1 MPSDYVTL
9 NAVAAE
15 LNDTLAGG
23 KIRRICQPEKDEIT
37 LSVYN
42 GRTNLLLVIS
52 ANPNSP
58 RIHLTTVKKENPYAA
73 PPLLMVLRKH
83 VGAAVIKGVKTIA
96 NDRIVEIYLSARNE
110 MFDDEDFYL
119 VCELMGRYSNII
131 LLNKERRILDSLYKL
146 IPDENQK
153 RQIMIGARYLPPEQ
167 NKTFVG
173 DRAGVAALLAATD
186 PSAYKDALVKSIAG
200 LSVPTAKTILHVAEQ
215 SGDLSPENVAKIASA
230 FADVKNSE
238 YFAPCVSV
246 SPMDFYPYAY
256 PFAPVE
262 MRDSLNASA
271 DEIYSIADRESR
283 VKNAAKSLEHALN
296 LAVKKAK
303 SSIAVISEKIK
314 DESKAEE
321 IRITAELIT
330 SNLYKIKP
338 RDREVVVFDY
348 YAGAEKTIPLDPI
361 LRPNEYAQKLF
372 KRYQKLKRGVEI
384 NQAMLKQNQDNL
396 LYYEEL
402 AAQIKMAET
411 VQDVSITEEE
421 MRTAGLLKTQRK
433 AHTKET
439 ALKTLSFQKFGCR
452 IYCGK
457 GGLQNEYVTFKLGKE
472 NDIWLHAAKSH
483 GAHVILSPEEKQ
495 VTEDTILFA
504 AEIAAYYSE
513 RRDDQ
518 SVSVDYTK
526 RKNVRR
532 HPAKKVGLVYYS
544 DYKTIAVKPNAHD
557 ESKD

>member
-1 MPSDYVTL
+1 MPSDYITL

-15 LNDTLAGG
+15 LNDKLAGG

-37 LSVYN
+37 VSVYN

-73 PPLLMVLRKH
+73 PPLLMILRKH
-83 VGAAVIKGVKTIA
+83 VGSAVVKSVKTIA
-96 NDRIVEIYLSARNE
+96 DDRIVEISLSARNE
-110 MFDDEDFYL
+110 MFDDEEFYL
-119 VCELMGRYSNII
+119 VCELMGRYSNLI

-146 IPDENQK
+146 IPDEKQK

-167 NKTFVG
+167 SKPFIG
-173 DRAGVAALLAATD
+173 DKEAVASALSDADPTSYKDILVKGVAGA
-186 PSAYKDALVKSIAG
+186 
-200 LSVPTAKTILHVAEQ
+200 SVPTAKTILRFAED
-215 SGDLSPENVAKIASA
+215 SGAYTPQKIAEIAAA
-230 FADVKNSE
+230 FCDIKNSP
-238 YFAPCVSV
+238 YFCPCVS
-246 SPMDFYPYAY
+246 SAPMDFYPYDY
-256 PFAPVE
+256 PFVPVE
-262 MRDSLNASA
+262 KRNSLNASA
-271 DEIYSIADRESR
+271 DEVYSLADRESR
-283 VKNAAKSLEHALN
+283 VKAAAKALEHALN
-296 LAVKKAK
+296 LAVKKAN

-321 IRITAELIT
+321 IRVTAELIT

-338 RDREVVVFDY
+338 RDKEVTVFDY
-348 YAGAEKTIPLDPI
+348 YAGVERTIPLDPI
-361 LRPNEYAQKLF
+361 LRPNEYAQKLY
-372 KRYQKLKRGVEI
+372 KRYQKLKRGAEI

-402 AAQIKMAET
+402 SAQIKMAET
-411 VQDVSITEEE
+411 VQDVAIAEEE
-421 MRTAGLLKTQRK
+421 MRAAGLLKTQRK
-433 AHTKET
+433 THAKE
-439 ALKTLSFQKFGCR
+439 APIRALSFQKYGCR

-483 GAHVILSPEEKQ
+483 GAHVIVSPEEKD
-495 VTEDTILFA
+495 VSDEAILFA

-513 RRDDQ
+513 RREDQ
-518 SVSVDYTK
+518 AVNVDYTK

-532 HPAKKVGLVYYS
+532 HPAKKVGLVYYT

-557 ESKD
+557 ENKD

>member
-1 MPSDYVTL
+1 MPSDYITL

-15 LNDTLAGG
+15 LNDKLAGG
-23 KIRRICQPEKDEIT
+23 KIRRICEPEKDEIT
-37 LSVYN
+37 VSVYN

-73 PPLLMVLRKH
+73 PPLLMILRKH
-83 VGAAVIKGVKTIA
+83 VGSAVVKGVKTIA
-96 NDRIVEIYLSARNE
+96 NDRIVEISLSARNE

-119 VCELMGRYSNII
+119 VCELMGRYSNLI

-146 IPDENQK
+146 IPDEKQK
-153 RQIMIGARYLPPEQ
+153 RQIMIGAKYLPPEQ
-167 NKTFVG
+167 NKPFIG
-173 DRAGVAALLAATD
+173 DKEAVASALSDADPASYKDILVKGVAGA
-186 PSAYKDALVKSIAG
+186 
-200 LSVPTAKTILHVAEQ
+200 SVPTAKTILRFAEKD
-215 SGDLSPENVAKIASA
+215 GDYTPKKIAEIAAA
-230 FADVKNSE
+230 FCDIKNSP
-238 YFAPCVSV
+238 YFCPCVS
-246 SPMDFYPYAY
+246 SAPMDFYPYAY

-262 MRDSLNASA
+262 KRNSLNESA
-271 DEIYSIADRESR
+271 DEVYSLADRESR
-283 VKNAAKSLEHALN
+283 VKAAAKALEHALN
-296 LAVKKAK
+296 LAVKKAN

-321 IRITAELIT
+321 IRVTAELIT

-338 RDREVVVFDY
+338 RDKEVTVFDY
-348 YAGAEKTIPLDPI
+348 YVGAEKTIPLDPI
-361 LRPNEYAQKLF
+361 LRPNEYAQKLY
-372 KRYQKLKRGVEI
+372 KRYQKLKRGAEI

-402 AAQIKMAET
+402 SAQIKMAET
-411 VQDVSITEEE
+411 VQDVAITEEE
-421 MRTAGLLKTQRK
+421 MRAAGLIKTQRK
-433 AHTKET
+433 AHAKET
-439 ALKTLSFQKFGCR
+439 ALRALSFQKYGCR

-483 GAHVILSPEEKQ
+483 GAHVIVSPEEKA
-495 VTEDTILFA
+495 VSDEAILFA

-513 RRDDQ
+513 RRNDQ
-518 SVSVDYTK
+518 IVNVDYTK

-532 HPAKKVGLVYYS
+532 HPAKKVGLVYYT